1 MVAYPASLRRPS
13 AEWRH
18 AAMLGGLGPP
28 RTGER
33 AASNGP
39 ARPPGAV
46 CSRCHCPRPRPAA
59 ALAAS
64 GAASCGTSRASARS
78 GAPSLHRFAQPWGS
92 SRGAGHWGLKTAFD
106 QGAPDL
112 STTLI
117 ALTGGRREAAPD
129 LAAIDPEA
137 PAPAHPR
144 CAPPA
149 ASGDVDRV
157 NAKRGHVIAPQGVC
171 LQRLIFVW
179 QACGPLADRALQ
191 HHALASDFRQGHR
204 QVALGPAAGRHRH
217 QQGRAAQGCP
227 PRRALGC
234 VEPTDVGPLPP
245 TPAFGRLHRSIGLAR
260 LRPTG
265 HLAPLVPV
273 PAEPLGRLGRA
284 GLLQHARR
292 RESAAG
298 THQRRPLLAA
308 LCPANHGALSG
319 TCLALGALCLAIRG
333 APSVGHEAIPKQRL
347 LYRRRASRP
356 TGFDRD
362 CRTSPRG
369 LAHHPRTLPQ
379 GRALSGTGSPCCPP
393 HPRLAP
399 PGRGT
404 TPARA
409 AGSPEPDWSVQAW
422 RSSQV
427 PPPRWTPPPAAR
439 ASLPCTQ
446 GPGGTMGRR
455 PRVAVELPL
464 VEVTL
469 KIRFSWVVVSRGT

>member
-1 MVAYPASLRRPS
+1 
-13 AEWRH
+13 
-18 AAMLGGLGPP
+18 MLGGLGPP

-59 ALAAS
+59 ALATS

-191 HHALASDFRQGHR
+191 HHALASGFRQGHR

-298 THQRRPLLAA
+298 THQRRPYS
-308 LCPANHGALSG
+308 P
-319 TCLALGALCLAIRG
+319 
-333 APSVGHEAIPKQRL
+333 PSVQPITGPSLAPAWHLGLSASPYGGRL
-347 LYRRRASRP
+347 LLVMKRSQSNAYC
-356 TGFDRD
+356 TGE
-362 CRTSPRG
+362 G
-369 LAHHPRTLPQ
+369 LRVPPDLTETVGHHPEGWRTTREPSRRV
-379 GRALSGTGSPCCPP
+379 GR
-393 HPRLAP
+393 
-399 PGRGT
+399 
-404 TPARA
+404 
-409 AGSPEPDWSVQAW
+409 
-422 RSSQV
+422 
-427 PPPRWTPPPAAR
+427 
-439 ASLPCTQ
+439 
-446 GPGGTMGRR
+446 
-455 PRVAVELPL
+455 
-464 VEVTL
+464 
-469 KIRFSWVVVSRGT
+469 